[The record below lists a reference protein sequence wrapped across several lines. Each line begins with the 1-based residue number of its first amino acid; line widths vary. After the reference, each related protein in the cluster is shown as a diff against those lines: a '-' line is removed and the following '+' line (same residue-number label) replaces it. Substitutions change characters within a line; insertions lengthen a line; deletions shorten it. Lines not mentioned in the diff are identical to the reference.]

1 VKKLTGLFERQGA
14 KAALAAIAMVAAGG
28 PALAQ
33 GAPASCIAELET
45 QYGAQAGLRADCSGG
60 TDCTFQAPTG
70 NASARALIDVIAKRA
85 EACFTGAGLKLASE
99 EELAIGTTRHFGGT
113 GDVRCAVLTA
123 APTGSPPEGVRAVC
137 QPK

>member
-1 VKKLTGLFERQGA
+1 VKNLTGLFTWQG
-14 KAALAAIAMVAAGG
+14 ALAAAVMIAAGG

-33 GAPASCIAELET
+33 GSTPTACIAELET
-45 QYGAQAGLRADCSGG
+45 QYGAQAGLRAECSGG
-60 TDCTFQAPTG
+60 TDCSFQAPTG

-85 EACFTGAGLKLASE
+85 EACFTAAGLKLASE
-99 EELAIGTTRHFGGT
+99 EALAVGTTRHFDGT

>member
-1 VKKLTGLFERQGA
+1 MKNWTGLFKWQG
-14 KAALAAIAMVAAGG
+14 ALAAALIIVTGG

-45 QYGAQAGLRADCSGG
+45 QYGAQAGLRAECSGG

-99 EELAIGTTRHFGGT
+99 EKLAIGTTRHFDGT

>member
-1 VKKLTGLFERQGA
+1 VKNLTGLFKWRG
-14 KAALAAIAMVAAGG
+14 ALAAAVMIAAGG
-28 PALAQ
+28 PASAQ
-33 GAPASCIAELET
+33 GSAPAACIAELET
-45 QYGAQAGLRADCSGG
+45 QYGAQAGLRAECSGE

-85 EACFTGAGLKLASE
+85 EACFVGAGLKLANE
-99 EELAIGTTRHFGGT
+99 EKLAVGTTRHFDGT
-113 GDVRCAVLTA
+113 GDARCAVLTA

>member
-1 VKKLTGLFERQGA
+1 MKNFTGLFKWQG
-14 KAALAAIAMVAAGG
+14 ALAAALMISAGG

-33 GAPASCIAELET
+33 DSAPAACIAELET
-45 QYGAQAGLRADCSGG
+45 QYGPQAGLQADCSGG

-85 EACFTGAGLKLASE
+85 EACFTAAGLKLASE
-99 EELAIGTTRHFGGT
+99 ETLAVGTTRHFDGA
-113 GDVRCAVLTA
+113 GDARCAVLTA
-123 APTGSPPEGVRAVC
+123 TPTGSPPEGVRAVC